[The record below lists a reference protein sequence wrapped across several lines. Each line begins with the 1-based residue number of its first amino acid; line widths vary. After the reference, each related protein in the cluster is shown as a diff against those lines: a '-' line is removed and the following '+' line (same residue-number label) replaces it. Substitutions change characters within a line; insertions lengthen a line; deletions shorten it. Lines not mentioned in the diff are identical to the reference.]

1 MSKHKG
7 FTLMEMMIVIAV
19 MGILASMMMISSSE
33 SISTAR
39 ASSIV
44 TNLRNFSMAA
54 MAYYT
59 DNIDTFGKTPDHLKN
74 DPATLKANVEEY
86 MHNEGKI
93 PDEPNIIIYNNSG
106 TWWAGYNLTT
116 ALDNDKVR
124 EKLQG
129 RSESANLKGTTS
141 STPPAKD
148 SADDYDYTTKKH
160 TYVWIQIRSN
170 RN

>member
-1 MSKHKG
+1 MKNHKG
-7 FTLMEMMIVIAV
+7 FSLVELVIVMAV
-19 MGILASMMMISSSE
+19 IGILSSMFMLSSSE
-33 SISTAR
+33 SISNAN
-39 ASSIV
+39 ANNII

-59 DNIDTFGKTPDHLKN
+59 DNIDTFGKTPNTAISLSDVT
-74 DPATLKANVEEY
+74 PY
-86 MHNEGKI
+86 MHNEGNV
-93 PDEPNIIIYNNSG
+93 PDKNNYIVTNDSG

-129 RSESANLKGTTS
+129 RSESANLKGTTNS
-141 STPPAKD
+141 STPPTKSSSDGKYPAYD
-148 SADDYDYTTKKH
+148 STH
-160 TYVWIQIRSN
+160 TCVWLLIRSP

>member
-19 MGILASMMMISSSE
+19 MGILASMMMMSSSE

-59 DNIDTFGKTPDHLKN
+59 NNIDRFGKEPDFLKDN
-74 DPATLKANVEEY
+74 PAKLKENVEVY

-93 PDEPNIIIYNNSG
+93 PDEPNIIIYNDSG

-116 ALDNDKVR
+116 AIDNDKVR
-124 EKLQG
+124 DKLQG
-129 RSESANLKGTTS
+129 RSESANLIGTNS
-141 STPPAKD
+141 DAPPAKSDGKYPAYD
-148 SADDYDYTTKKH
+148 STH
-160 TYVWIQIRSN
+160 TYVWLLIRSP

>member
-1 MSKHKG
+1 MRKRKG

-19 MGILASMMMISSSE
+19 MGILASMMMMSSSE
-33 SISTAR
+33 SVSTAR

-54 MAYYT
+54 MAFYT
-59 DNIDTFGKTPDHLKN
+59 DSMDHFGKYPNWNGKDSNYLK
-74 DPATLKANVEEY
+74 PYVKKY

-93 PDEPNIIIYNNSG
+93 PDEPNIIIYNDSG

-124 EKLQG
+124 DKLQG

-148 SADDYDYTTKKH
+148 SADDYNYTKEKH
-160 TYVWIQIRSN
+160 TYVWLLIRSN
-170 RN
+170 RK